1 MPDANRQAVLQRS
14 FFCSVVLLFTVA
26 LTQTASADV
35 EIPDNWCLKPSRVT
49 AGDSFRLL
57 IVTYSGLAPGDS
69 PMSRYDGFVSWDL
82 NSGHAAIRAYR
93 ADFKALVST
102 ADVDARDHTAT
113 TGTGVPIYW
122 LGGSK
127 VADNYGDLYDGDWD
141 NPNPGKDRSGNDV
154 AFGFSTRIWTGS
166 KADGTEARVN
176 GVSKALGSDTVWVG
190 LPGWSDP
197 QPLSGPVSTSIYAND
212 QIFPLYGLSPVFLVS
227 QNSFTIELS
236 AEPSEVTES
245 SDGREVTVTATLNDE
260 TCHTQ
265 ATVVTVAVGSGTAVS
280 GTDFEAV
287 QDFQINIPSG
297 DHSAAATF
305 TLTPMQDSID
315 EEDETVSV
323 TGTATGMTVA
333 GTEVII
339 LDDDVP
345 AVTASFGEATYT
357 VAEGSSVSVK
367 VTLSADP
374 ERSVT
379 IPITKANQGGATDAD
394 YSGVPTSVIF
404 ASGET
409 EKTMGFSATQDTVD
423 DDGESVKLAFGTLPD
438 GVSAGSPTTTTITIT
453 DDDVPAVTAS
463 FGEATYTVAEGSS
476 VSVKV
481 TLSADPERSVT
492 IPITKANQGG
502 ATDADYSGVPTSVI
516 FASGETE
523 KTMGFSATQDTVD
536 DDGESVKL
544 AFGTLPDG
552 VSAGTT
558 PEATVV
564 ITDDDVPAVTA
575 SFGEATYTVAEGSS
589 VSVKVTLSAD
599 PERSVTIPITK
610 ANQGGATDAD
620 YSGVPTSVIFASGEM
635 EKTMGFSA
643 TQDTVDDDGESV
655 KLAFGTLPDGVSA
668 GTTPEATVVI
678 TDDDVPAVTASFG
691 EATYTVAEGSSV
703 SVKVT
708 LSADPERSVTIP
720 ITKANQGGATDAD
733 YSGVPTSVIFA
744 SGEMEK
750 TMGFSATQ
758 DTVDDDGESVKLAF
772 GTLPDGVSA
781 GTTPEATVVITD
793 DDVPAVTA
801 SFGEAAYTVA
811 EGSSV
816 SVKVTLSADLE
827 RSVTIP
833 ITKANQG
840 GATDADYSGVPTS
853 VIFASGETEKTMGFS
868 ATQDTVDDDGE
879 SVKLAFGTLPDGVS
893 AGTTPEA
900 TVVITDDDVPAVTA
914 SFGEATYTVAEGSS
928 VSLKVTLSAD
938 PKRSVTIPITKA
950 NQGGAT
956 DADYSGVPTSVIF
969 ASGEMEKTMGFSAT
983 QDTVDDD
990 GESVKLAFGTL
1001 PDGVSAGTTPEA
1013 TVVITD
1019 DDDPAVT
1026 VSYGSSLYT
1035 ATEGGTAAT
1044 VTVTLSANPERQ
1056 VVVPITATNHGGATN
1071 GDYSGIPASV
1081 TFERGDTSRRF
1092 TVTAT
1097 DDSIDDDGE
1106 SVTLGFAT
1114 LPDGVTAGR
1123 PLTTPV
1129 TIEDNDAAPEITVSD
1144 ARAMESSGEIMFEA
1158 RMSRAS
1164 NRPVTLRCVTAD
1176 GTAKVDKDYSGT
1188 RAILT
1193 FPPGETTRTITV
1205 SVLDDTLDEDN
1216 EMFTVLL
1223 SDARNATLIDGAAT
1237 GMIID
1242 NDQSVAKAWLAR
1254 FARTVTSHMLDAVGG
1269 RLTQAFQPGLHVTIG
1284 GQPVN
1289 LNDTRSS
1296 AGSNFDAGSARPEDR
1311 LRREWNDSRIPP
1323 RSLSLNELLLGSSFS
1338 WAALADGR
1346 NGSAA
1351 RWTAWAR
1358 GAATRFTGA
1367 EGDVSL
1373 DGNVTTGTVGADYE
1387 WGWLLAGVAVSHSVG
1402 NGGFDLR
1409 GAVHRPG
1416 SEDELESSLTSVQP
1430 YLRYQMNERLVAWA
1444 LLGYGQGDLA
1454 LTQENTPMTTD
1465 IEMRMGIAGVRGAL
1479 LSAAAT
1485 GGFDLAVRSDVFLT
1499 RIQSDAATDL
1509 PSAEADVSRLRLIL
1523 EGSHTRTLASGGVLT
1538 PSLQIGLRY
1547 DDGDAETGTGLE
1559 LGTGLRYTDPTRG
1572 LIVEVSGRGLLAH
1585 EARAYEEWGVGGSV
1599 RLDPG
1604 PSGLGPSL
1612 TFTTSFG
1619 ETSSGVE
1626 ALWAR
1631 ETMAGLAANGGQAP
1645 GGRLD
1650 IELGYRLAVFSGRG
1664 VGTPYAKGSFSE
1676 SGNSFLLGYELGLG
1690 QSVTLSVEGMRREP
1704 VNAVPESEGLLRAT
1718 LRW

>member
-197 QPLSGPVSTSIYAND
+197 RPLSGPVSTSIYAND

-367 VTLSADP
+367 VTLSADF

-379 IPITKANQGGATDAD
+379 IPITKANQGGAT
-394 YSGVPTSVIF
+394 GV
-404 ASGET
+404 
-409 EKTMGFSATQDTVD
+409 
-423 DDGESVKLAFGTLPD
+423 
-438 GVSAGSPTTTTITIT
+438 
-453 DDDVPAVTAS
+453 
-463 FGEATYTVAEGSS
+463 
-476 VSVKV
+476 
-481 TLSADPERSVT
+481 
-492 IPITKANQGG
+492 
-502 ATDADYSGVPTSVI
+502 
-516 FASGETE
+516 
-523 KTMGFSATQDTVD
+523 
-536 DDGESVKL
+536 
-544 AFGTLPDG
+544 
-552 VSAGTT
+552 
-558 PEATVV
+558 
-564 ITDDDVPAVTA
+564 
-575 SFGEATYTVAEGSS
+575 
-589 VSVKVTLSAD
+589 
-599 PERSVTIPITK
+599 
-610 ANQGGATDAD
+610 D

-668 GTTPEATVVI
+668 GPTPEATVVI
-678 TDDDVPAVTASFG
+678 TDDDDPAVTASFG

-720 ITKANQGGATDAD
+720 ITKANQGGATGVD

-781 GTTPEATVVITD
+781 GPTPEAMVVITDDDDPAVTASFGEATYTVAEGSSVSVKVTLSADLERSVTIPITKANQGGATDVDYSGVPTSVIFASGEMEKTMGFSATQDTVDDDGESVKLAFGTLPDGVSAGPTPEATVVITD
-793 DDVPAVTA
+793 DDDPAVTA
-801 SFGEAAYTVA
+801 SFGEATYTVA

-893 AGTTPEA
+893 AGPTPEA
-900 TVVITDDDVPAVTA
+900 TVVITDDDDPAVTA

-928 VSLKVTLSAD
+928 VSVKVTLSAD
-938 PKRSVTIPITKA
+938 LERSVTIPITKA

-969 ASGEMEKTMGFSAT
+969 ASAQDTVDDDGESVKLAFGTLPDGVSAGPTPEEKTMGFSAT

-1001 PDGVSAGTTPEA
+1001 PDGVSAGPTPEA

-1176 GTAKVDKDYSGT
+1176 GTAKVDKDYSAT